1 MRNPDCAARPSKDA
15 AAVQRPIH
23 APDEMPL
30 ATHGQKLTGS
40 QEKRQKEVL
49 L

>member
-1 MRNPDCAARPSKDA
+1 MRNPDCAARLSKDA

-40 QEKRQKEVL
+40 QEKRQKEAVS
-49 L
+49 